1 MQDLG
6 TLGGTDA
13 FGISIN
19 DRGQVLGVSYLN
31 STPNPIDGFL
41 WENGT
46 MTDIPDALGGTQVN
60 PSYLNNKG
68 QAVGNATL
76 PGDTELHPFLWEKG
90 VFTDLGTFGGTF
102 GAATGVNEVGHVV
115 GMATYPGDTIL
126 RAFLWK
132 NGVKSD
138 LGTIGSDACS
148 QAYAINSHSQVVG
161 WSGAC
166 DLSGLRAFLT
176 ENGGPMVDLNTLIPA
191 NSGISLIAA
200 SNINDR
206 GEIAGVGLLSNSDT
220 RAFLLIPCEE
230 DFLNTKCSEA
240 ETASVDLRQQI
251 PSFREIFGGTQR
263 HLVSRGISR
272 FRFPGAAIGPRD

>member
-1 MQDLG
+1 
-6 TLGGTDA
+6 
-13 FGISIN
+13 
-19 DRGQVLGVSYLN
+19 
-31 STPNPIDGFL
+31 
-41 WENGT
+41 

-76 PGDTELHPFLWEKG
+76 PGDIELHPFLWEKG

-102 GAATGVNEVGHVV
+102 GAATGLNEVGHVV

-138 LGTIGSDACS
+138 LGTIGSDPCS
-148 QAYAINSHSQVVG
+148 QAYAINSHGQVVG
-161 WSGAC
+161 WSGFFC
-166 DLSGLRAFLT
+166 PGGNSGSIRAFLS

-206 GEIAGVGLLSNSDT
+206 GEIAGVGLLLNGDT

-230 DFLNTKCSEA
+230 DFLNTRCSEA
-240 ETASVDLRQQI
+240 ETASVDLRQPI

-263 HLVSRGISR
+263 HIVSQGISR

>member
-1 MQDLG
+1 
-6 TLGGTDA
+6 
-13 FGISIN
+13 
-19 DRGQVLGVSYLN
+19 
-31 STPNPIDGFL
+31 
-41 WENGT
+41 

-76 PGDTELHPFLWEKG
+76 PGDIELHPFLWEKG

-102 GAATGVNEVGHVV
+102 GAATGLNEVGHVV

-138 LGTIGSDACS
+138 LGTIGSDPCS
-148 QAYAINSHSQVVG
+148 QAYAINLHGQVVG
-161 WSGAC
+161 WSGFSC
-166 DLSGLRAFLT
+166 PGGNSGSIRAFLS

-206 GEIAGVGLLSNSDT
+206 GEIAGVGLLLNGDT

-240 ETASVDLRQQI
+240 ETASLDLRQPI

-272 FRFPGAAIGPRD
+272 RFRFPGAPIGPRD